1 MKVSV
6 ALTTYNGE
14 KYILKQLHSLLFQ
27 RHAIDEVIICDDAS
41 TDDTPNIIKNFIK
54 KNQLSHWHLNI
65 NSKNIGFIN
74 NFKNAIKKTT
84 GDVIFLCDQ
93 DDIWYKTKVGSML
106 NRFESDERVKGLFSG
121 FTFIDEN
128 DNIISV
134 HKNFLHSNNNLIKF
148 RIEPFETVKINFDT
162 ICSYNISPG
171 CTFAFTREV
180 KDIFLSKTKN
190 VCIHDW
196 ELALI
201 AAFLDGLYFFNTPLT
216 NYRIHSENAIGLS
229 EIVKN
234 NNQKKL
240 ISFDVRLNKAKK
252 MLNYLE
258 SMEPYYYL
266 LNETNLNILKE
277 KTDFVNMRFNALSEK
292 SLSKIL
298 NLYKYKNNYFKA
310 VTFKGRIADIIC
322 ILKK

>member
-27 RHAIDEVIICDDAS
+27 RHTIDEVIICDDAS